1 MDVSEGISDL
11 KLEFRVIRGQDLLRV
26 SGRVSIVC
34 VEGMEIICDQ
44 MVYLSINNTLF
55 LQQSCFL
62 GLFLAQ
68 KRYEVQSLLFVVH
81 YLTL

>member
-44 MVYLSINNTLF
+44 MVNYSCLKERPQHFFTLF
-55 LQQSCFL
+55 PLKRGLRFL
-62 GLFLAQ
+62 
-68 KRYEVQSLLFVVH
+68 
-81 YLTL
+81 